1 MLVGWRMVCLM
12 SLVWICHPIA
22 SPSPT
27 SVLDIDLLSMLSRD
41 NHLVVNDNSA
51 ARCLNNFTKRV
62 LKKVDTLL
70 IHQPPKQSSPAKP
83 MLPLWSKR
91 LAT

>member
-1 MLVGWRMVCLM
+1 M
-12 SLVWICHPIA
+12 SPVWISHPIA

-41 NHLVVNDNSA
+41 NHLVISDNSV

-62 LKKVDTLL
+62 LKKVDTSL
-70 IHQPPKQSSPAKP
+70 IHQPPKQSLPAKP
-83 MLPLWSKR
+83 MLPVYHFG
-91 LAT
+91 ANA